1 MKSASRRDLLLM
13 MAAAGALP
21 AWGGEQRKLLPVN
34 TPDVDHPGESFL
46 FLTVGIVIYSFKV
59 E

>member
-1 MKSASRRDLLLM
+1 MKPASRRDLLLM
-13 MAAAGALP
+13 MAAAGAVP

-34 TPDVDHPGESFL
+34 TPGIEHPGESFL
-46 FLTVGIVIYSFKV
+46 FLTGGIVIYSFKV